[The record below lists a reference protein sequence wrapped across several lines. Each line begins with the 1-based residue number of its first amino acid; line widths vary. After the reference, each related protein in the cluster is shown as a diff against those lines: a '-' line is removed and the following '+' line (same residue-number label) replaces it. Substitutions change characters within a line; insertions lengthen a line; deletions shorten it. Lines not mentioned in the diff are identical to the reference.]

1 MEIKKNPKRSEVKKE
16 NTWATE
22 DIFENDAAWEAAFA
36 AAASYPE
43 KISAFAGKLGQ
54 SAASL
59 YEFLRFEDESD
70 LEISKLYSYAH
81 LNSDVD
87 TSNAGYQAMVGRCM
101 SFFSGCAAAGA
112 FATPEILAIPDET
125 LERFYKEEPRLE
137 LYRRSLDRVRAK
149 KAHILSE
156 AEEKI
161 LAGASEISGTANK
174 IGSLFRN
181 ADLRFPDVLDGEG
194 NAHQLTQG
202 TYISYVESS
211 DRVLRKNAFE
221 SLYHT
226 YGSFRNTTAALLDGQ
241 MRQLKFFST
250 QRKYGSAL
258 EASLSRTEVPTE
270 VYHNLIATVHKNMPL
285 MHRYMALRK
294 KLMKLD
300 ELHMYDIYPTLV
312 SEAEEKITFEEA
324 KAITL
329 EALAPLGEDYLKVVK
344 HGYDNRWIDVYE
356 NEGKRGGAY
365 SSGAR
370 PHPFVLL
377 NHEENLNSMFTL
389 AHEMGHAMHSY
400 LSKENQPICYADY
413 VIFVAEVAST
423 CNEALLMDYLLSKTT
438 DKMRRAY
445 LINYFLEQFRTT
457 LYRQTMFAEFE
468 LEMSKMV
475 ESGQSLTADAL
486 CKIYHRLN
494 EEYYGPDVVIDPEID
509 MEWARIPHFFMNFYV
524 FQYSTGFSAAM
535 ALSRKIL
542 NEGEEA
548 VKKYLGFLSAG
559 CSDTPIEILKKAGV
573 DMTTAEP
580 IETALKTFEELL
592 AEFEAL
598 MCEE

>member
-1 MEIKKNPKRSEVKKE
+1 MKKSPKRSEVKKE

-43 KISAFAGKLGQ
+43 KIAAFAGKISK

-59 YEFLRFEDESD
+59 YEFLVFEDEND

-87 TSNAGYQAMVGRCM
+87 TSNANYQAMVGRCM

-112 FATPEILAIPDET
+112 FATPEILSIPDEV
-125 LERFYKEEPRLE
+125 LEGFYKEEPRLE
-137 LYRRSLDRVRAK
+137 LYRRALDRVRAK

-194 NAHQLTQG
+194 KAHQLTQG
-202 TYISYVESS
+202 TYISYVESA

-241 MRQLKFFST
+241 MRQLKFFAT

-258 EASLSRTEVPTE
+258 EASLARTEVPTE

-285 MHRYMALRK
+285 MHKYMALRK

-312 SEAEEKITFEEA
+312 SEAEERITFEEA

-370 PHPFVLL
+370 PHPYVLL

-400 LSKENQPICYADY
+400 LSKENQPVCYADY

-423 CNEALLMDYLLSKTT
+423 CNEALLMNYLLSKTT

-475 ESGQSLTADAL
+475 EGGQSLTADAL

-542 NEGEEA
+542 TEGPEA

-559 CSDTPIEILKKAGV
+559 GSDTPIEILKRAGV

-580 IETALKTFEELL
+580 IDTALKTFEELL
-592 AEFEAL
+592 CEFETL
-598 MCEE
+598 MSEE

>member
-1 MEIKKNPKRSEVKKE
+1 MSMKKIPKRSEVLKE

-22 DIFENDAAWEAAFA
+22 DIFENDAAWEKAFEEA
-36 AAASYPE
+36 QAYLPKIAS
-43 KISAFAGKLGQ
+43 FAGKLGS
-54 SAASL
+54 SAEGL
-59 YEFLRFEDESD
+59 YEYLTFDEEVELS
-70 LEISKLYSYAH
+70 LMKLYSYAH
-81 LNSDVD
+81 LNSDTD
-87 TSNAGYQAMVGRCM
+87 TGNATYQSMVGRCR
-101 SFFSGCAAAGA
+101 SFFVQCGAASAY
-112 FATPEILAIPDET
+112 ATPELIAIDDER
-125 LERFYKEEPRLE
+125 LESFYKEDPRLE
-137 LYRRSLDRVRAK
+137 LYRRSLDRIRSK
-149 KAHILSE
+149 KPHILSE
-156 AEEKI
+156 CEEKL
-161 LAGASEISGTANK
+161 LAGASEISGAANT
-174 IGSLFRN
+174 IGSFFRN
-181 ADLRFPDVLDGEG
+181 ADLRFPDIVDGEG
-194 NAHQLTQG
+194 NTRQLTQG
-202 TYISYVESS
+202 SYIPYVESS

-221 SLYHT
+221 ALYHT
-226 YGSFRNTTAALLDGQ
+226 FGSFKNTTAALLDAQ
-241 MRQLKFFST
+241 MRQLKFFASS
-250 QRKYGSAL
+250 RKYGSAL

-312 SEAEEKITFEEA
+312 SEAENVIPFEEA
-324 KAITL
+324 KKITL
-329 EALAPLGEDYLKVVK
+329 EALKPLGEDYLKVVK
-344 HGYDNRWIDVYE
+344 HAYENRWIDVYE

-370 PHPFVLL
+370 PHPYVLL
-377 NHEENLNSMFTL
+377 NHEDTLNSMFTL

-400 LSKENQPICYADY
+400 LSKENQPTVYSDY

-423 CNEALLMDYLLSKTT
+423 CNEALLMSHLLNKTT
-438 DKMRRAY
+438 DKAGRAY

-475 ESGQSLTADAL
+475 ENGQSLTADAL
-486 CKIYHRLN
+486 CKVYHRLN
-494 EEYYGPDVVIDPEID
+494 EEYYGPAVTIDSEID

-524 FQYSTGFSAAM
+524 FQYATGFSAAM

-542 NEGEEA
+542 NEGGEA

-559 CSDTPIEILKKAGV
+559 CSDTPIEILKRAGV
-573 DMTTAEP
+573 DMASAEP

-592 AEFEAL
+592 DEFEEL
-598 MCEE
+598 MA

>member
-1 MEIKKNPKRSEVKKE
+1 MSTKKIPLRSEVLKE

-22 DIFENDAAWEAAFA
+22 DIFETDAAWEKAFEDA
-36 AAASYPE
+36 QAFLPKIAS
-43 KISAFAGKLGQ
+43 FAGQLGS
-54 SAASL
+54 SAAKL
-59 YEFLRFEDESD
+59 YEYFLFDEEVD
-70 LEISKLYSYAH
+70 LALTKLYSYAH
-81 LNSDVD
+81 LNSDTD
-87 TSNAGYQAMVGRCM
+87 TGNATYQSMVGRCR
-101 SFFSGCAAAGA
+101 SFFVQCGAASAY
-112 FATPEILAIPDET
+112 ATPELIAIDDET

-137 LYRRSLDRVRAK
+137 LYRRSLDRVRSK
-149 KAHILSE
+149 RPHVLSE
-156 AEEKI
+156 SEEKL
-161 LAGASEISGTANK
+161 LAGASELSGAATT
-174 IGSLFRN
+174 IGSFFRN

-194 NAHQLTQG
+194 NTHQLTQG
-202 TYISYVESS
+202 SYIPYVESS

-221 SLYHT
+221 ALYHT
-226 YGSFRNTTAALLDGQ
+226 FGSFKNTTAALLDAQ
-241 MRQLKFFST
+241 MRQLKFFASS
-250 QRKYGSAL
+250 RKYGSAL

-294 KLMKLD
+294 KLMNLD

-312 SEAEEKITFEEA
+312 SEAENVIPFEEA
-324 KAITL
+324 KKITL
-329 EALAPLGEDYLKVVK
+329 EALKPLGEDYLKVVK
-344 HGYDNRWIDVYE
+344 HAYENRWIDVYE
-356 NEGKRGGAY
+356 NVGKRGGAY

-370 PHPFVLL
+370 PHPYVLL
-377 NHEENLNSMFTL
+377 NHEDTLNSMFTL

-400 LSKENQPICYADY
+400 LSKETQPTVYADY

-423 CNEALLMDYLLSKTT
+423 CNEALLMNHLLSKTT
-438 DKMRRAY
+438 DKAGRAY

-494 EEYYGPDVVIDPEID
+494 EEYYGPAVTIDSEID

-524 FQYSTGFSAAM
+524 FQYATGFSAAM

-542 NEGEEA
+542 NEGDEA

-573 DMTTAEP
+573 DMATAEP

-592 AEFEAL
+592 DEFEEL
-598 MCEE
+598 MA

>member
-1 MEIKKNPKRSEVKKE
+1 MSMKKIPLRSEVLKE

-22 DIFENDAAWEAAFA
+22 DIFENDAAWEKAFEEA
-36 AAASYPE
+36 QSYPAKIASFAG
-43 KISAFAGKLGQ
+43 KISA
-54 SAASL
+54 SAQGL
-59 YEFLRFEDESD
+59 YEYMTFDEEAD
-70 LEISKLYSYAH
+70 IILSKLYSYAH
-81 LNSDVD
+81 LNSDTD
-87 TSNAGYQAMVGRCM
+87 TGNATYQAMVGRCR
-101 SFFSGCAAAGA
+101 SFFVQCGAASA
-112 FATPEILAIPDET
+112 FATPELIGIDDET
-125 LERFYKEEPRLE
+125 MERFYKEVPRLE
-137 LYRRSLDRVRAK
+137 LYRRSLDRVRSK
-149 KAHILSE
+149 RPHILSE
-156 AEEKI
+156 SEEKL
-161 LAGASEISGTANK
+161 LAGASEISGAAST
-174 IGSLFRN
+174 IGSFFRN
-181 ADLRFPDVLDGEG
+181 ADLRFPDIVDGEG
-194 NAHQLTQG
+194 NTRQLTQG
-202 TYISYVESS
+202 SYIPCVESS

-221 SLYHT
+221 ALYHT
-226 YGSFRNTTAALLDGQ
+226 FGSFKNTTAALLDAQ
-241 MRQLKFFST
+241 MRQLKFFATS
-250 QRKYGSAL
+250 RKYGSAL

-312 SEAEEKITFEEA
+312 SEAENVIPFEEA
-324 KAITL
+324 KKITL
-329 EALAPLGEDYLKVVK
+329 EALKPLGEDYLKVVK
-344 HGYDNRWIDVYE
+344 HAYENRWIDVYE
-356 NEGKRGGAY
+356 NVGKRGGAY

-370 PHPFVLL
+370 PHPYVLL
-377 NHEENLNSMFTL
+377 NHEDTLNSMFTL

-400 LSKENQPICYADY
+400 LSKENQPTVYADY

-423 CNEALLMDYLLSKTT
+423 CNEALLMSHLLSKTT
-438 DKMRRAY
+438 DKAGRAY

-486 CKIYHRLN
+486 CKVYHRLN
-494 EEYYGPDVVIDPEID
+494 EEYYGPAVTIDSEID

-524 FQYSTGFSAAM
+524 FQYATGFSAAM

-542 NEGEEA
+542 NEGDEA

-573 DMTTAEP
+573 DMATAEP

-592 AEFEAL
+592 DEFEEL
-598 MCEE
+598 MV